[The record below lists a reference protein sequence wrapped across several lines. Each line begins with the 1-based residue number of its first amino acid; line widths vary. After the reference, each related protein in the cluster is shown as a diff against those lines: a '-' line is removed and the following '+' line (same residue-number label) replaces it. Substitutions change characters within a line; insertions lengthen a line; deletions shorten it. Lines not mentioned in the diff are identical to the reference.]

1 MTQDKYMI
9 GDIEVAMRKANPLS
23 EAEYPIPELNNHSVV
38 YKKGSVI
45 EKGYM
50 PLPVDIERIQDIA
63 IPLRDGTTVYGD
75 LYRKQGEGPVPVIL
89 VYTMYSKQGGNFNKN
104 FTVCNTGFPKNQVSG
119 LQCFESPDPAYW
131 CQYGYAICIVDQRGI
146 DHSGGNLVF
155 MGKQAGEDVYD
166 VIEFL
171 AEQDFCSGKV
181 TMMGNSQLAMIQWTA
196 AEAKPPHLAAIA
208 PFEGLRDEYRDCVC
222 RGGIPNT
229 VFHDTDIIAYLYG
242 NNQFEDVST
251 MLKKYPLMNEYWDDK
266 IAKLSDITI
275 PAYVVASWTHSIH
288 TKNSING
295 FRELG
300 STDKWLRIHNTHE
313 WGDLD
318 TKENADDL
326 RKFFDHFL
334 KGIDNGWEKTPHVRY
349 AVLDFNAATDVFRSS
364 DTYPAVQTD
373 TKMLYLDA
381 SNGTMSQEC
390 PKQTSAAQ
398 YDGRSDSVK
407 ECVRFEYKITEE
419 MEIHGASNI
428 RVWMSTDKYFW
439 DEEEGLACDTWNTE
453 LTIQD
458 DYRGIN
464 ANMHTVE
471 AFLAVADATGDL
483 RYRERAK
490 RIIDRVIQWASLNGD
505 KFPEHFT
512 KEWKPDLDC
521 NKDRPDDPFKPY
533 GATPGHGI
541 EWSRLISQWAMASN
555 SISDQERKEYI
566 DAAERLY
573 NRAISDAWEADGAQ
587 GIVYTTDW
595 EGKPVVHD
603 RMHWTLAEAIN
614 SSAVLYRITKNKKYF
629 VDYANFMKYLDEKVI
644 DHVNGS
650 WFHQLDQNNNLLDT
664 VWPGKSDLYHAFQA
678 TLIPYMPVNVS
689 VAAAVRKNQMDV
701 VALGELLVDF
711 TENGESENGNP
722 LLEANPGGA
731 PCNVLAM
738 LRKYG
743 KEVGFIGKV
752 GQDQFG
758 QMLKKT
764 LTEVGI
770 HTDGLVMDDTCN
782 TTLT

>member
-1 MTQDKYMI
+1 MTEDKYI
-9 GDIEVAMRKANPLS
+9 VGDIEVAMRKANPLS
-23 EAEYPIPELNNHSVV
+23 EAEYPIPALNNHSVV
-38 YKKGSVI
+38 YKKGCII
-45 EKGYM
+45 EKGHM

-104 FTVCNTGFPKNQVSG
+104 FTVCNTGFPKSQVSG

-229 VFHDTDIIAYLYG
+229 VFHDTDIMAYLYG
-242 NNQFEDVST
+242 NNQFEDIST
-251 MLKKYPLMNEYWDDK
+251 MLKKYPLINEYWDDK
-266 IAKLSDITI
+266 VAKLSDVTI

-349 AVLDFNAATDVFRSS
+349 AVLDFNAKTDVFKSGN
-364 DTYPAVQTD
+364 TYPAVQTD

-381 SNGTMSQEC
+381 SNGTMSPIC
-390 PKQTSAAQ
+390 HKSGAKTV
-398 YDGRSDSVK
+398 YDGKSGNVK
-407 ECVRFEYKITEE
+407 ECARFEYKITEE

-428 RVWMSTDKYFW
+428 RLWMSTDMGNDADLYACLYKKDKKGKVRYHIVFPGFRKKLDFICKLIPKSKQLPGGPIYTGPNGRIRVSHRKLDTSLSTDLEPVLTH
-439 DEEEGLACDTWNTE
+439 DELQILIPNTPVQIDLGMWPTGMLLHPGETLVLEIAGHVAEPVAEARATNDKPVEKMKSANEG
-453 LTIQD
+453 
-458 DYRGIN
+458 
-464 ANMHTVE
+464 MHTIYTGGEMSSVL
-471 AFLAVADATGDL
+471 FL
-483 RYRERAK
+483 
-490 RIIDRVIQWASLNGD
+490 
-505 KFPEHFT
+505 P
-512 KEWKPDLDC
+512 
-521 NKDRPDDPFKPY
+521 
-533 GATPGHGI
+533 
-541 EWSRLISQWAMASN
+541 
-555 SISDQERKEYI
+555 
-566 DAAERLY
+566 
-573 NRAISDAWEADGAQ
+573 
-587 GIVYTTDW
+587 IV
-595 EGKPVVHD
+595 
-603 RMHWTLAEAIN
+603 
-614 SSAVLYRITKNKKYF
+614 
-629 VDYANFMKYLDEKVI
+629 KV
-644 DHVNGS
+644 
-650 WFHQLDQNNNLLDT
+650 
-664 VWPGKSDLYHAFQA
+664 K
-678 TLIPYMPVNVS
+678 
-689 VAAAVRKNQMDV
+689 
-701 VALGELLVDF
+701 
-711 TENGESENGNP
+711 
-722 LLEANPGGA
+722 
-731 PCNVLAM
+731 
-738 LRKYG
+738 
-743 KEVGFIGKV
+743 
-752 GQDQFG
+752 
-758 QMLKKT
+758 
-764 LTEVGI
+764 
-770 HTDGLVMDDTCN
+770 
-782 TTLT
+782 